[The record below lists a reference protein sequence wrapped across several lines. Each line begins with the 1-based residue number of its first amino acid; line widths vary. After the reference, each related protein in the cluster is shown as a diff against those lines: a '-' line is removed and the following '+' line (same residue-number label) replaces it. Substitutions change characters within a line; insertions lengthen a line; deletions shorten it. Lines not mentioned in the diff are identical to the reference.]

1 MAFFTL
7 EDRYHELECIAF
19 PNKYAAYAPMI
30 TTDSAVIIEGSL
42 QFREGES
49 PKILVNS
56 VSPLT
61 ENEKFVSPPSK
72 ESPPKKDVSPAD
84 RPASAVPARPA
95 VPPQKINKLYLRVP
109 DMTSHLFKKVDNLV
123 QIFDGWTPVIYFDS
137 SQKQYIPSDH
147 RITLTPGCYTEL
159 IALVGAENVVPK

>member
-1 MAFFTL
+1 
-7 EDRYHELECIAF
+7 
-19 PNKYAAYAPMI
+19 
-30 TTDSAVIIEGSL
+30 
-42 QFREGES
+42 
-49 PKILVNS
+49 
-56 VSPLT
+56 
-61 ENEKFVSPPSK
+61 
-72 ESPPKKDVSPAD
+72 
-84 RPASAVPARPA
+84 VPARPA

-159 IALVGAENVVPK
+159 IALLGAENVVPK